1 MGFLVTTSFNSH
13 GLCSLNVQSSVGWH
27 IKYEWGLIHVGNS
40 GQLKVVLRLS
50 KIDNIRMKFQNV
62 ILTGCWKIWGKFCS
76 CPHAQTFSL
85 HKVKAP
91 LRCPWEIISVFFLCN
106 PFTFFLYHLGWN
118 RHPSATLPQNLGLH
132 LMLYLQPLW
141 RFPLHCLFLSWPLKS
156 LSSCYLYNLLTL
168 SMGGGPKGLSAALSP
183 CFLAYLIL
191 A

>member
-1 MGFLVTTSFNSH
+1 MFCLMTTSFNSH
-13 GLCSLNVQSSVGWH
+13 SLCSFLVLSSVGWH
-27 IKYEWGLIHVGNS
+27 IKRDWDLIHIGDL
-40 GQLKVVLRLS
+40 GQLKVVFLRL
-50 KIDNIRMKFQNV
+50 ITLRIKFQNL
-62 ILTGCWKIWGKFCS
+62 ILIGYWKFLRKFRS
-76 CPHAQTFSL
+76 CPNAQTFSL

-132 LMLYLQPLW
+132 LLLYLQPLW